1 MKRFFDDVTIK
12 TIIGDE
18 SHIVGDM
25 EVSGVLRL
33 DGDVD
38 GNVSSNA
45 CIMIGEKARI
55 SGNIKADSVISRG
68 IVKGNILA
76 DKSVSLYSS
85 AVVIGDVLTKKINIQ
100 EGVFIEGHCFAVDDD
115 ILFESRKSEYLLK
128 ETSI

>member
-12 TIIGDE
+12 TIVGDE
-18 SHIVGDM
+18 TRIEGNI

-45 CIMIGEKARI
+45 CIMIGEKARVN
-55 SGNIKADSVISRG
+55 GNIKADSVISRG

-76 DKSVSLYSS
+76 ERGVNLYSS

-100 EGVFIEGHCFAVDDD
+100 EGVFIEGHCFAIDDST
-115 ILFESRKSEYLLK
+115 LFDSIKTEYFEK
-128 ETSI
+128 I